1 VLLEQ
6 TGFTDIVM
14 SNEVDVFSGSKHE
27 SDARDFDTRG
37 VTVFARKDVRRR
49 TKADVAADLQ

>member
-1 VLLEQ
+1 MLLEQ
-6 TGFTDIVM
+6 TGFVEIVL

-37 VTVFARKDVRRR
+37 VTVFARRP
-49 TKADVAADLQ
+49 